1 MQLDERVLGDVVVL
15 DLHGCLNRGCDD
27 PTPLL
32 ARIRALANHGYKTVV
47 LNVEELADPDS
58 MAMGT
63 LAHAYIS
70 VTRIGPALKLMHV
83 MPQLRRLLEITKL
96 DPSSSAAAAAWSRYV
111 SEWTSWNHV
120 RMVASL
126 GSLAA
131 FIMAFAMLRP
141 A

>member
-32 ARIRALANHGYKTVV
+32 ARIRALADHGYKSVV

-70 VTRIGPALKLMHV
+70 VTRIGSDLKLMHV

-96 DPSSSAAAAAWSRYV
+96 NRVLDTVESEELLGESAK
-111 SEWTSWNHV
+111 N
-120 RMVASL
+120 
-126 GSLAA
+126 
-131 FIMAFAMLRP
+131 P
-141 A
+141 AT